1 MAGRRPWESCDNN
14 LAKLWSGHQLAWPV
28 ANAQS
33 AIHLEGSKLQLLE
46 ANVNTCHFA
55 WLSTSLPISKRYHSH
70 SATSSGCS
78 EIPITQLLILNT
90 RCGSGHQTSSGASA
104 CGCSAAPLFGL
115 RVCFCK
121 LSLSLPLSQGSQPLR
136 TQPWQFHPPFC
147 FVICFSL
154 LYQTLLPRSC
164 ILVINIF
171 LSYIYIYTCV
181 LLISMQQLNV
191 LSFFSLIGLIEITDD
206 RRDVLFPQI
215 LKEEAVTRL
224 DELGKVN
231 NDPLSPSSFFFF
243 LAYFIL
249 F

>member
-1 MAGRRPWESCDNN
+1 MAGHRPWESCDNN
-14 LAKLWSGHQLAWPV
+14 LAKLWSGRQLAWPV

-70 SATSSGCS
+70 SATSSRCS
-78 EIPITQLLILNT
+78 EIPITQLLTTLNT
-90 RCGSGHQTSSGASA
+90 RCGSGHQTPSGASA

-121 LSLSLPLSQGSQPLR
+121 LSLSPSLSGQPA
-136 TQPWQFHPPFC
+136 TQDSAMAISSSILFC
-147 FVICFSL
+147 YLLFSL
-154 LYQTLLPRSC
+154 ISNVASSFMYSGNQYLF
-164 ILVINIF
+164 IIH
-171 LSYIYIYTCV
+171 IYTCV
-181 LLISMQQLNV
+181 LLISVQQLNV
-191 LSFFSLIGLIEITDD
+191 LSFFSLIGLIENTDD

-231 NDPLSPSSFFFF
+231 NDPLSPSSFFF

>member
-46 ANVNTCHFA
+46 AN
-55 WLSTSLPISKRYHSH
+55 
-70 SATSSGCS
+70 
-78 EIPITQLLILNT
+78 
-90 RCGSGHQTSSGASA
+90 TSSGASA

-121 LSLSLPLSQGSQPLR
+121 LSLSPSLSGQPA
-136 TQPWQFHPPFC
+136 TQDSAMAISSSILFC
-147 FVICFSL
+147 YL
-154 LYQTLLPRSC
+154 L
-164 ILVINIF
+164 
-171 LSYIYIYTCV
+171 
-181 LLISMQQLNV
+181 
-191 LSFFSLIGLIEITDD
+191 FSLISNVASSFMYSDD

-224 DELGKVN
+224 DELGKC
-231 NDPLSPSSFFFF
+231 DFDIAGAFTPYLGF
-243 LAYFIL
+243 
-249 F
+249 